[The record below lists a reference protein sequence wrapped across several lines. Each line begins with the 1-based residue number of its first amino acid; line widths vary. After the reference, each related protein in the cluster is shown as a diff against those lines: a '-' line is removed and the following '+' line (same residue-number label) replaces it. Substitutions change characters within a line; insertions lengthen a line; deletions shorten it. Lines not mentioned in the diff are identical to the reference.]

1 MRYVIWGA
9 GLRGRRLFG
18 HLKSDDV
25 IAFVDKSTEKIG
37 SCFCGKQVV
46 SLEEYIT
53 NKEFSGTMLVI
64 AHTFEQSAADELEM
78 RGIKCYMKL
87 SDCPGEFQEENTR
100 PFLSDYIKRI
110 TNRNK
115 TYGIWGNTVYAL
127 EVYSWLAEIG
137 NMHSYLIIDE
147 NLSSEMTRFLE
158 QSDYNTIYKNEVC
171 KETVDSILNCK
182 YIEETDTYCLFE
194 GIEQENIYDCSDVI
208 EEYYN
213 SGIAALKNIHIN
225 EKCFIVA
232 TGPSLRVEDL
242 DMLEKEHVLSFGVNK
257 IGYAYEKTKWRPTFF
272 AGEDRALIESEYF
285 SSIKPEEQSEYA
297 FLADTSECFWR
308 ERHKPSILKYH
319 LCDEWA
325 FGREPKFSEDLSR
338 KSYVGGTIVYTCIQ
352 LAVYMGF
359 KEIHLLGVDFT
370 GANEHGSRYSHF
382 YEEKELTSVSYTDQV
397 KSGYEKARKYADEH
411 GIKIYNATRGGKLE
425 IFERVDFDRLFNA

>member
-9 GLRGRRLFG
+9 GLRGGRLFR

-25 IAFVDKSTEKIG
+25 IAFVDKSAEKIG
-37 SCFCGKQVV
+37 SCFCGKKVI

-53 NKEFSGTMLVI
+53 DKKFSGTIIAI
-64 AHTFEQSAADELEM
+64 AHTFEQQAVEELKT

-100 PFLSDYIKRI
+100 SYLWDYVKKIA
-110 TNRNK
+110 NQNK
-115 TYGIWGNTVYAL
+115 IYGILGNTIYAL
-127 EVYSWLAEIG
+127 EVYSWLTETG
-137 NMHSYLIIDE
+137 NNHLYLITD
-147 NLSSEMTRFLE
+147 NSMPSEMISLIR
-158 QSDYNTIYKNEVC
+158 QNGYNIIKEDEIC
-171 KETVDSILNCK
+171 KENIDSILNCK
-182 YIEETDTYCLFE
+182 YIEETDKNCLFA
-194 GIEQENIYDCSDVI
+194 GIEQKNIYDCSDVI

-213 SGIAALKNIHIN
+213 PRIAALKNTHIN

-232 TGPSLRVEDL
+232 TGPSLKIEDL
-242 DMLEKEHVLSFGVNK
+242 DVLEKEHVLTFGVNK
-257 IGYAYEKTKWRPTFF
+257 IGHAYAKTTWRPTFF
-272 AGEDRALIESEYF
+272 VGEDKALLESEYF
-285 SSIKPEEQSEYA
+285 SSIKPEEQCEYA
-297 FLADTSECFWR
+297 FLADTSEYFWR
-308 ERHKPSILKYH
+308 EEHKTNILKYH

-325 FGREPKFSEDLSR
+325 FGRYPKFSEDLSR

-359 KEIHLLGVDFT
+359 KEIFLLGVDFT
-370 GANEHGSRYSHF
+370 GANEHGSKYSHF

-397 KSGYEKARKYADEH
+397 KTGYEKAKTYADEH

-425 IFERVDFDRLFNA
+425 IFPRVDFDSLFT